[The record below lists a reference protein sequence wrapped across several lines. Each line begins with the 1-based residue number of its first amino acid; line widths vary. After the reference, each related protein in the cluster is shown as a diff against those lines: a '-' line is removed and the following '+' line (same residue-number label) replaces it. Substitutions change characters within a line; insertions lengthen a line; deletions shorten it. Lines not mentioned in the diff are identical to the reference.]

1 VDTKPTPDGG
11 LDPPDVLGALADLVA
26 RAGQGDEDAL
36 PALREALRAPE
47 LWRHAAGV
55 AAAARATWAAHLAA
69 EGFAAAVRESE
80 IGVLPA
86 TETGAGPPGP
96 EELLG
101 EYIAVCR
108 LPGGAADPFAGC
120 KHGAKPACGERPAP
134 TATGAQTAGASA
146 TVAPRPGR
154 IACRRAAHE
163 RLRAELRL
171 CQGLACG
178 DGVPRVFGLRCHRRE
193 SAFSPQRERKSA

>member
-1 VDTKPTPDGG
+1 MDTKPTPDGG

-108 LPGGAADPFAGC
+108 LLAAYTKHRAARPTPSPGVNT
-120 KHGAKPACGERPAP
+120 ELN
-134 TATGAQTAGASA
+134 
-146 TVAPRPGR
+146 
-154 IACRRAAHE
+154 RRAASA
-163 RLRAELRL
+163 RRQLRL
-171 CQGLACG
+171 ALKRLELVRQLLHARG
-178 DGVPRVFGLRCHRRE
+178 E
-193 SAFSPQRERKSA
+193 